1 MLIIK
6 TVDELKDVLFRV
18 KSSGKIVGFVPTMG
32 ALHAG
37 HLSLLEKAKSENN
50 VLVCSIFVNP
60 IQFNNKQDLEKYP
73 RNVEKDINYIEDLVD
88 ILFLPSEEEVFPS
101 APTEKFDF
109 GKLES
114 VLEGKYRPGH
124 FNGVATIVKR
134 LFDWIKPEKAYFG
147 EKDYQQLVIIREL
160 VRQFNLPVQIVACP
174 TVREPGG
181 LAISSRNERLSPE
194 EYKLAPCIYQILL
207 SLPPKTTLSVSELK
221 QYAISEIEKIKEFKL
236 EYLEIVNAKTLQ
248 PITNFDDAEK
258 VICCVALYLGEV
270 RLIDNIFLKK

>member
-37 HLSLLEKAKSENN
+37 HFSLLERAKNENS

-60 IQFNNKQDLEKYP
+60 IQFNSKKDLEKYP
-73 RNVEKDINYIEDLVD
+73 RKIEQDISYIEDLVD
-88 ILFLPSEEEVFPS
+88 ILFLPSLEEVFPV
-101 APTEKFDF
+101 APTEQFNF
-109 GKLES
+109 GALES

-134 LFDWIKPEKAYFG
+134 LFDWIMPEKAYFG
-147 EKDYQQLVIIREL
+147 EKDFQQLVIIREL
-160 VRQFNLPVQIVACP
+160 VRQNDLPIQIIACP
-174 TVREPGG
+174 TVREPNG
-181 LAISSRNERLSPE
+181 LAMSSRNTRLSSE
-194 EYKLAPCIYQILL
+194 EYKIAPRVYQILL
-207 SLPPKTTLSVSELK
+207 SLLSKTDLSVSELK
-221 QYAISEIEKIKEFKL
+221 QYAITEIVKIKEFKL

-248 PITNFDDAEK
+248 PIVNFDDAEK
-258 VICCVALYLGEV
+258 IICCVALYLNEI
-270 RLIDNIFLKK
+270 RLIDNIFLKR